1 MTVEKVLETIGQ
13 ILFFLISGVFV
24 IVIVNEVIKQFEL
37 FKLNR
42 KKNHDRN
49 VTDNQEDKK

>member
-13 ILFFLISGVFV
+13 IIFFIISGVFV
-24 IVIVNEVIKQFEL
+24 IIIVNEIIKQFES

-42 KKNHDRN
+42 KKNNGHN
-49 VTDNQEDKK
+49 VNQEK